1 VDFKLDN
8 NEIEKIEGL
17 ETLANLVEL
26 SLGGNKIKKIK
37 KLDTLSKL

>member
-1 VDFKLDN
+1 LAFKLDN

-17 ETLANLVEL
+17 ETLVNLIEL